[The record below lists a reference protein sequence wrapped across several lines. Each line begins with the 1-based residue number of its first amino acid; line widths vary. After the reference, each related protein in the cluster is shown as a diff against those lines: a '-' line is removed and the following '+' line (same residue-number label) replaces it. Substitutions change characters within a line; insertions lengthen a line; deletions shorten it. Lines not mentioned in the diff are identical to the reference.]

1 MPLLNDNVQM
11 SNAPPQAVHA
21 PMAPSENTSL
31 QSMNSMEMD
40 PLISTNT
47 TLIQIIILELNA
59 Q

>member
-1 MPLLNDNVQM
+1 MPLLNINVQM

-47 TLIQIIILELNA
+47 PLI
-59 Q
+59 